1 MLFIACILI
10 RLRSHFSQWNPPFS
24 DHPKLNATSCSS
36 QLVLVQTHD
45 ETLKGKLLHCRFSHG
60 RFQHSFLRAGGR
72 VGAGV
77 ALELLKFRDGKIMDI
92 MGQYGDPAV
101 LMCSIIPF
109 KGRGPNLGYPQ
120 SSSSHH
126 GWPWHTTTS
135 YRLTV
140 VNPWCFG
147 DPHFDAWTSDTSLI
161 PANFWLIVAAVTS
174 GFVWE

>member
-1 MLFIACILI
+1 MVAFNI
-10 RLRSHFSQWNPPFS
+10 RSLEPG
-24 DHPKLNATSCSS
+24 
-36 QLVLVQTHD
+36 VV
-45 ETLKGKLLHCRFSHG
+45 
-60 RFQHSFLRAGGR
+60 R

-126 GWPWHTTTS
+126 G
-135 YRLTV
+135 
-140 VNPWCFG
+140 
-147 DPHFDAWTSDTSLI
+147 
-161 PANFWLIVAAVTS
+161 
-174 GFVWE
+174 